1 MGDAIRIVDIR
12 SGGDSCGGSEA
23 QALRE
28 ARCATGNPIFMA
40 FFQQFAYWPETARCA
55 GFT

>member
-12 SGGDSCGGSEA
+12 SGGDCRGGSEA